1 MLGRKKMRLIDADK
15 LNITEI
21 YDENLKAHAV
31 VLLED
36 IEDAPTVS
44 AIPWNVAIR
53 SLDTVP
59 HERMIDRYEY
69 SKKLKE
75 WLMENDREFRREIE
89 YNQWWAEHSSR
100 FD

>member
-1 MLGRKKMRLIDADK
+1 MRLIDADE
-15 LNITEI
+15 L
-21 YDENLKAHAV
+21 LKTIREQEQWNV
-31 VLLED
+31 PDFVYES
-36 IEDAPTVS
+36 IEKAKTIS

-59 HERMIDRYEY
+59 LERMIDRYEY

-75 WLMENDREFRREIE
+75 WLMENDREFRKEIE

-100 FD
+100 LD